1 MPNSA
6 SAEKRLRQNEK
17 RRLLN
22 RDRKTELR
30 SLAKKFDRAIHDG
43 NKDDAATL
51 SRHLSRRLDQAACR
65 NVVHKNYVSRHKATI
80 AKKLASLG

>member
-22 RDRKTELR
+22 KDRKTELK

-43 NKDDAATL
+43 KKDDANTL
-51 SRHLSRRLDQAACR
+51 SRQLTKRLDQAASH
-65 NVVHKNYVSRHKATI
+65 NVVHKNYVSRHKANI
-80 AKKLASLG
+80 AKKLATLG

>member
-6 SAEKRLRQNEK
+6 SADKRLRQNEK

-22 RDRKTELR
+22 KARKTELK

-43 NKDDAATL
+43 KKDDANTL
-51 SRHLSRRLDQAACR
+51 SRELTKRLDQAACH
-65 NVVHKNYVSRHKATI
+65 NVVHKNYVSRHKAGI
-80 AKKLASLG
+80 AKKLSTLA